1 MGHFDEI
8 ATFVHVVD
16 CGGISAAARRMRL
29 PKSTISR
36 RLARL
41 EEALSV
47 RLLQRTTRKLQLTD
61 AGRELFDSSADAVA
75 RLEDATRR
83 VQEHQD
89 AFEGRIRITAPVDY
103 GQSRLPP
110 VIAEFNEK
118 YPDVVVELE
127 LTARVTDLIEEGF
140 DFAIRAG
147 KLRDST
153 LVARKLEVAPIEVY
167 GSREYLRKQADISHP
182 SKLSEHRFVHF
193 SAFGDGQNMRFE
205 KGSRSIDVSINPQ
218 IRTNDL
224 AMVRNFIRDGFGLGF
239 VPSMFFKQEVED
251 GVVQRVLPDW
261 AFIHSAVSVHLVYP
275 TARQL
280 PARVRAMRDLILE
293 RLRTANSASVL
304 PVDDKTLGSA
314 HQRLSFSG

>member
-1 MGHFDEI
+1 MSHFDEL

-29 PKSTISR
+29 PKSTVSR

-61 AGRELFDSSADAVA
+61 AGRELFDSSANAVA

-103 GQSRLPP
+103 GQTRLGP
-110 VIAEFNEK
+110 VLAEFSEK
-118 YPDVVVELE
+118 YPDVKVELE
-127 LTARVTDLIEEGF
+127 LTSRVTDLIEEGF

-153 LVARKLEVAPIEVY
+153 LVARKLEDIPVELYA
-167 GSREYLRKQADISHP
+167 SNNYLRRSNILSHP
-182 SKLSEHRFVHF
+182 TGLEKHQVLHF
-193 SAFGDGQNMRFE
+193 TALGGTDSLTFTRNGQT
-205 KGSRSIDVSINPQ
+205 VSVDIIPQ
-218 IRTNDL
+218 VATNDL
-224 AMVRNFIRDGFGLGF
+224 ATLRRLVESGVGMALI
-239 VPSMFFKQEVED
+239 PSAIVEQEVLD
-251 GVVQRVLPDW
+251 GKLKRVLEDW
-261 AFIHSAVSVHLVYP
+261 TFMHDTIKIHLVYP

-280 PARVRAMRDLILE
+280 PARVRAMRDLMLQ
-293 RLRTANSASVL
+293 RLRRPS
-304 PVDDKTLGSA
+304 
-314 HQRLSFSG
+314 R